1 MEANMSKV
9 TVGIIGGTGHM
20 GQWFKRFFQKNGCK
34 VVIASRKTKLKPE
47 ECAAKSDVVVIT
59 VPIGSTVPVIKKIA
73 PHVRKE
79 SLLMDLTSLK
89 IDAVKAM
96 LRYSKSEVIGTHP
109 VFGPSVGSIKDQ
121 TVVLCPARG
130 KKWMKWLKSILVKNK
145 AKIKVTTPAKHDK
158 MMSVIQGIMHFGSI
172 SICHALKE
180 LGVNIK
186 ESQEYSSP
194 IYKLRMDMVGRILNQ
209 DPKLYADIEISNPE
223 TKNAIKAYLKN
234 AKQLYKIIK
243 RKNSEKF
250 VSYFKEAAKY
260 LGDFKKEAE
269 DYSNY
274 LIEKLVER
282 KK

>member
-20 GQWFKRFFQKNGCK
+20 GQWFKRFFQKKGCK
-34 VVIASRKTKLKPE
+34 VLVASRKTKLKLE
-47 ECAAKSDVVVIT
+47 DCAKKSDVVVVT
-59 VPIGSTVPVIKKIA
+59 VPIDSTVSVIKKVA
-73 PHVRKE
+73 PHVRKDA
-79 SLLMDLTSLK
+79 LLMDLTSLK
-89 IDAVKAM
+89 TDPVKTM

-109 VFGPSVGSIKDQ
+109 VFGPSVKSIKDQ

-130 KKWMKWLKSILVKNK
+130 KKWMKWLKSMLVKSG
-145 AKIKVTTPAKHDK
+145 AKIKVTTPTKHDK

-180 LGVNIK
+180 LGVDIND
-186 ESQEYSSP
+186 SQRYSSP

-209 DPKLYADIEISNPE
+209 DPKLYADIEIQNPE
-223 TKNAIKAYLKN
+223 TTKALKAYLKN

-243 RKNSEKF
+243 KKDTKKF
-250 VSYFKEAAKY
+250 VNYFKEAANY
-260 LGDFKKEAE
+260 LGNFKKEAE
-269 DYSNY
+269 EYSNY

-282 KK
+282 GK